1 MDQNDALLTVAR
13 LLQVFPDGYS
23 PTVCYAFTINYI
35 LGVGVLGMPQA
46 FKGAGFLL
54 GSIAIVCVT
63 LISLLTVLMVAEA
76 TVLLERIEG
85 HAAVSESQQ
94 QPGATGNLSDDQG
107 SNVSRGSLGALETF

>member
-85 HAAVSESQQ
+85 HAAVSS
-94 QPGATGNLSDDQG
+94 T
-107 SNVSRGSLGALETF
+107 